1 MPTTSVEVS
10 ICLTLS
16 VRRRHKSQENQ
27 RCSLWHV
34 ACLKVGNNPFGS
46 GIMKLTALI
55 SSLSLAVAVA
65 LTTTGAQAA
74 ALVLDLSEGGVN
86 SGVVNGATFSFNN
99 GQPAGTGFIN
109 SFVRIQENGNEQGY
123 NTSGGTP
130 FDTKAGNFTRDLK
143 LGELLADN
151 GYFRFLLDI
160 NEQNNSNGRL
170 LSLDGLKVFVTTQG
184 GQTSQ
189 SVDGAGNANGILGTL
204 LWNLDAFAD
213 NYILLD
219 HKRAEGSGKFDMAFD
234 ISSSLFAG
242 YSADTY
248 VVLWSRFGLQE
259 GSDADSD
266 AGFEEWAARMGKN
279 QVPEPGVLALIG
291 LGLVAAA
298 AARRRQA

>member
-1 MPTTSVEVS
+1 
-10 ICLTLS
+10 
-16 VRRRHKSQENQ
+16 
-27 RCSLWHV
+27 
-34 ACLKVGNNPFGS
+34 
-46 GIMKLTALI
+46 MKLTALI
-55 SSLSLAVAVA
+55 SSLGLAVAVA
-65 LTTTGAQAA
+65 LATTGAQAA

-109 SFVRIQENGNEQGY
+109 SFVRIQEKGNEQGY

-130 FDTKAGNFTRDLK
+130 FDTKGGNFTRDLK

-160 NEQNNSNGRL
+160 NEDAKKGRL
-170 LSLDGLKVFVTTQG
+170 LSLDGLKVFVSNQG
-184 GQTSQ
+184 GQTSET
-189 SVDGAGNANGILGTL
+189 VDGAGNANGIVGAL
-204 LWNLDAFAD
+204 LWNLDASAD

-219 HKRAEGSGKFDMAFD
+219 HNRAKGSGKFDMAFD

-242 YSADTY
+242 YSAETY

-266 AGFEEWAARMGKN
+266 AGFEEWAARMGQN
-279 QVPEPGVLALIG
+279 QVPEPGVLVLIG

-298 AARRRQA
+298 AARRRRI